1 MALPIFLVYLQNV
14 PKSWM
19 FLLVAKRLSNQQF
32 KAVKSIMPVNQ
43 FFIKI
48 FFKMYLSKLL
58 PQKMHFQNCF
68 FKKYITE
75 LAPQKKFF
83 KNCSLKNYI
92 FKSFPQKK
100 FKKFVPSKNAISKL
114 LPQKIH
120 FQNCIFSFCL
130 LGGNILD
137 MAAKQKSFLYFT
149 YKKAKFCKSRYF
161 LAIMVK
167 HFFLFLYFFLYSTSW
182 YFSFSNRFS

>member
-1 MALPIFLVYLQNV
+1 
-14 PKSWM
+14 M

-83 KNCSLKNYI
+83 KNCSLKSYI
-92 FKSFPQKK
+92 FKSFPQKNL
-100 FKKFVPSKNAISKL
+100 KNLS
-114 LPQKIH
+114 PQKMH
-120 FQNCIFSFCL
+120 FQNCFLKISIFKIAFSVSVCWEGTFQIWL
-130 LGGNILD
+130 QNKKVSYTFQLNILSCNYG
-137 MAAKQKSFLYFT
+137 KTLFSLF
-149 YKKAKFCKSRYF
+149 
-161 LAIMVK
+161 I
-167 HFFLFLYFFLYSTSW
+167 FFSILNQLIFFI
-182 YFSFSNRFS
+182 F

>member
-1 MALPIFLVYLQNV
+1 MFDLAHKQCNGITKGWLYCLTSVVMYAAIWAIFKLKLEKIKI
-14 PKSWM
+14 KSWM

-83 KNCSLKNYI
+83 KNCSLKSYI
-92 FKSFPQKK
+92 FKSFPQKNL
-100 FKKFVPSKNAISKL
+100 KNLS
-114 LPQKIH
+114 PQKMH
-120 FQNCIFSFCL
+120 FQNCFLKISIFK
-130 LGGNILD
+130 I
-137 MAAKQKSFLYFT
+137 A
-149 YKKAKFCKSRYF
+149 
-161 LAIMVK
+161 
-167 HFFLFLYFFLYSTSW
+167 
-182 YFSFSNRFS
+182 FSVSVCWEGTF

>member
-1 MALPIFLVYLQNV
+1 
-14 PKSWM
+14 M

-32 KAVKSIMPVNQ
+32 KAVKSITPLNQ

-48 FFKMYLSKLL
+48 FFKIYLSKLL
-58 PQKMHFQNCF
+58 PQKIHFQNCF

-100 FKKFVPSKNAISKL
+100 FKKFVPSKKGNFKIASSKNPFSKL
-114 LPQKIH
+114 H
-120 FQNCIFSFCL
+120 FQ
-130 LGGNILD
+130 
-137 MAAKQKSFLYFT
+137 FLFVGRER
-149 YKKAKFCKSRYF
+149 SRYGCKTKKF
-161 LAIMVK
+161 LI
-167 HFFLFLYFFLYSTSW
+167 LYL
-182 YFSFSNRFS
+182 